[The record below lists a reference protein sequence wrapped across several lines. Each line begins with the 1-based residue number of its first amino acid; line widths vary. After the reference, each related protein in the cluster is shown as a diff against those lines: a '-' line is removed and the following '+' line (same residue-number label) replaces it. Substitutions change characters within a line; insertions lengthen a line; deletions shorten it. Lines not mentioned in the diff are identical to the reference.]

1 MGLALQKPYRA
12 FRLHI
17 RCENCLRET
26 TRALSVPP
34 GDYSPSDADELIES
48 GFLANMA
55 FQCGHCEC
63 VIGQL
68 FGISEGDEQ

>member
-1 MGLALQKPYRA
+1 MGFAQRKTYRA
-12 FRLHI
+12 FCLHI

-26 TRALSVPP
+26 ARGLSVPP
-34 GDYSPSDADELIES
+34 GDYSPADPDELIES

-68 FGISEGDEQ
+68 FGISEGDQQ